1 MRAYKRTTLWFMLKP
16 QSIIE
21 NIFKLVLIKLTLI
34 MKTGGRDLNGFYLEK
49 LYDETLIKLNIYLIL
64 KREL

>member
-1 MRAYKRTTLWFMLKP
+1 MLKQ

-49 LYDETLIKLNIYLIL
+49 LYDETLIKLNLYLIL
-64 KREL
+64 K